1 VRRSPLAAGFDLAT
15 AGLIVGGAILLAAS
29 VVAAVVLLTPPRGP
43 TPSGAAP
50 SPAPTPGGRTAA
62 ALPADRVATVLTLDA
77 AAGAAAATRSGDHI
91 DIFGYFSPQTT
102 GTQAVTRVLL
112 ADVPVLGIDRA
123 GNNVALTLA
132 VPPESALVL
141 QKAQALGVHPFV
153 TLRPIQPAAEVPTE
167 FSDTDLVN
175 RLTTGAR

>member
-29 VVAAVVLLTPPRGP
+29 VVAAMVLLAPPRSP
-43 TPSGAAP
+43 TVPVAAP
-50 SPAPTPGGRTAA
+50 SPAPTPGARAAA

-91 DIFGYFSPQTT
+91 DIFGYFARRTT
-102 GTQAVTRVLL
+102 GSEAVTRVLL

-123 GNNVALTLA
+123 GNNVSLTLA

-141 QKAQALGVHPFV
+141 QEAQALGVQPFV
-153 TLRPIQPAAEVPTE
+153 ALRPVQPTAEAPAD

-175 RLTTGAR
+175 RLTAGAQ